1 MSIDISNSDEVDLE
15 DSQEFEVNNNSGKKS
30 KKSKKKLEKRKEK
43 TKVKKKMKK
52 AMKMERI
59 KPEESG
65 EEEREEPSAKK
76 PRSSFELPT
85 GFKILHKKAPSRAY
99 KEYEGP
105 DGTKL
110 FILGE
115 TCSF

>member
-30 KKSKKKLEKRKEK
+30 KKKLEKRKEK
-43 TKVKKKMKK
+43 TKVKKKLKK
-52 AMKMERI
+52 TVKKERI
-59 KPEESG
+59 EPEESG

-85 GFKILHKKAPSRAY
+85 GFKIIHKKAPSRAY